1 MIFIP
6 DDGVIVLDGRGQIA
20 GDHLAGVMI
29 HGQGHDVLG
38 VVIPAIAGV
47 AQQRDGVGDH
57 GRLEGMLH
65 VVLGLGVAHQPPTAD
80 VLHAVHISE
89 KMVRHGGFSLTSI
102 GFVL

>member
-6 DDGVIVLDGRGQIA
+6 DDGVVVLDGRGQIA
-20 GDHLAGVMI
+20 SDDLAGIVI
-29 HGQGHDVLG
+29 HGQRHDVLCII
-38 VVIPAIAGV
+38 IPAVAGV

-57 GRLEGMLH
+57 GRLEGVLH

-80 VLHAVHISE
+80 ILHAVHVSE